1 MNKQTITISGV
12 RYDAHTGMR
21 LDATPVTVPSPK
33 HTVTSNSI
41 HAKLQHSTTL
51 ARKHVIKGQPTSL
64 KTPSIDGVR
73 RSPTITKFA
82 PQSTAPQQSN
92 ESKHDDIVV
101 PHPVQHTVRQKSVT
115 PQPGT
120 ISQPSAKDIK
130 TEAIAKAMQHS
141 TQSSSAPKKSF
152 LQKHTRGLSVASA
165 SLAVIMVAGY
175 ITYANLPNLSVRIA
189 SANAGVDATY
199 PTYQPSGYS
208 LNGPVSFDSGEVSMK
223 FTANAGPQ
231 EFVVEQSKTNW
242 DSSALLENLV
252 RVQAKEDYSTY
263 TDSGLTIYVYGTN
276 AAWVNGGVLHTI
288 EGNAPLTNDQIR
300 RIATSM

>member
-1 MNKQTITISGV
+1 MNKQTITINGV

-21 LDATPVTVPSPK
+21 LDTAPVATPSPK
-33 HTVTSNSI
+33 QAVASKSI
-41 HAKLQHSTTL
+41 HAKAQRSNTL

-64 KTPSIDGVR
+64 KTPFIDGVR
-73 RSPTITKFA
+73 RSSSITKFA
-82 PQSTAPQQSN
+82 PRSTPQQPVK
-92 ESKHDDIVV
+92 SKDDNIVIS
-101 PHPVQHTVRQKSVT
+101 HPVQHAVRQKAT
-115 PQPGT
+115 PP
-120 ISQPSAKDIK
+120 QPSAATQPSSKDIK
-130 TEAIAKAMQHS
+130 TEAIAKAMHNSVHS
-141 TQSSSAPKKSF
+141 TPPAKKSF

-208 LNGPVSFDSGEVSMK
+208 LNGPVAFDSGEVSMK

-231 EFVVEQSKTNW
+231 EFTVEQSKTNW

-252 RVQAKEDYSTY
+252 KAQAKDDYSTY

-288 EGNAPLTNDQIR
+288 EGDAPLTNDQIR